1 MSRTRSIFI
10 SGASSGIGLYCAV
23 ALQARGY
30 QVIAGCRHSRDISR
44 LQSKG
49 ITAVRLDLNQSESI
63 RSAVEQVRELTG
75 GTLDALFNNAG
86 FGQPGAVEDL
96 TRETLRLQFETN
108 VFGTHELTREIL
120 PLMLQQGYG
129 RIIQNSS
136 VLGLTAMPFRGAYVA
151 SKFALEGL
159 TDTLRLEL
167 VNTGVSV
174 SLIEPGPILSNFK
187 INSLA
192 ALKANINIEHSRHQK
207 DYQQTLTRLNSNG
220 ASNGFTLGPEA
231 VLKRL
236 IHALEAKRPKA
247 RYYVT
252 LPTYFFATLK
262 RLLTTRALD
271 RLLVKASR

>member
-1 MSRTRSIFI
+1 MSRSRSIFI

-49 ITAVRLDLNQSESI
+49 IAAVRLDLNQSESI

-167 VNTGVSV
+167 VNTGISV

-207 DYQQTLTRLNSNG
+207 DYQQTLTRLTSRG